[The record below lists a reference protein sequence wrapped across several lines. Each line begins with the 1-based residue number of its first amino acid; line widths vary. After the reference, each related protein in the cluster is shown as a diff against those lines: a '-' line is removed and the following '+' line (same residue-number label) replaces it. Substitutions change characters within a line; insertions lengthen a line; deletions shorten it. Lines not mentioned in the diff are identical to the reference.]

1 MDGGAAGRAAT
12 LIRVITTE
20 GYLYFVDR
28 ALDGMAA
35 VLIGLGDERANRRPG
50 LPGGNSPYAIVT
62 HCLGVVS
69 FWGGQVVAGRAVPR
83 DRAAEFTASGPVDE
97 LVARLRLVREQFAAD
112 VAAAVPA
119 GPCRGEVPP
128 KYRETPIGVNQGM
141 ALQHIYEELAQ
152 HRGHLELTR
161 DLLSAGH

>member
-1 MDGGAAGRAAT
+1 
-12 LIRVITTE
+12 VITTE

-35 VLIGLGDERANRRPG
+35 VLIGLGDERANRSPD

-69 FWGGQVVAGRAVPR
+69 FWGGHVVAGRAVPR

-119 GPCRGEVPP
+119 DPCRGEVPP
-128 KYRETPIGVNQGM
+128 KYRGTPIGESQGM

-161 DLLSAGH
+161 DLLADRG

>member
-1 MDGGAAGRAAT
+1 
-12 LIRVITTE
+12 VITAE
-20 GYLYFVDR
+20 GYLHFVGR

-35 VLIGLGDERANRRPG
+35 VLTGLGDDLANRRPE

-83 DRAAEFTASGPVDE
+83 DRAAEFTATGPVDE
-97 LVARLRLVREQFAAD
+97 LVARLHAVRGQFAAD
-112 VAAAVPA
+112 VAAAAPA
-119 GPCRGEVPP
+119 APCHGEVPP
-128 KYRETPIGVNQGM
+128 KYRGTPIGESQGM
-141 ALQHIYEELAQ
+141 ALQHVYEELAQ

-161 DLLSAGH
+161 DLLLADHG